1 MESSALDFFFNGIGL
16 DVLFLGS
23 NGMRL
28 LEGLWVAVE
37 ISAISVAASL
47 PIGVLFGIFM
57 TWKNP
62 VARFIS
68 RLYLEIV
75 RIMPQ
80 LVLLFIVFFGA
91 TRVAG
96 INISAELSSIIVFIF
111 WGTGEMGDLV
121 RGALTSIPRHQY
133 ESAEALGLSRAQTYI
148 HVVIPQA
155 VRRLVP
161 TSINLITRMIKTT
174 SLVLM
179 IGVVEMMK
187 VGQQIIE
194 ANRMTS
200 PNAVFGIYGTI
211 MLLYFVACW
220 PLSML
225 GNYLE
230 KKWS

>member
-1 MESSALDFFFNGIGL
+1 MEALGL
-16 DVLFLGS
+16 DVLFMGQ
-23 NGMRL
+23 NGIRL
-28 LEGLWVAVE
+28 LQGLWVAVQ
-37 ISAISVAASL
+37 IAGISVLLSMPL
-47 PIGVLFGIFM
+47 GVLFGLFM

-62 VARFIS
+62 VAKVIS

-80 LVLLFIVFFGA
+80 LALLFIVFFGA
-91 TRVAG
+91 TRVLG
-96 INISAELSSIIVFIF
+96 LNVSGELASVIVFVF

-121 RGALTSIPRHQY
+121 RGALTSIPKQQY
-133 ESAEALGLSRAQTYI
+133 ESAEALGLSKKDMYL
-148 HVVIPQA
+148 HVILPQA
-155 VRRLVP
+155 IRRLIPASV
-161 TSINLITRMIKTT
+161 NLITRMIKTT

-211 MLLYFVACW
+211 MLLYFIACW
-220 PLSML
+220 PLSL
-225 GNYLE
+225 LATYLE

>member
-1 MESSALDFFFNGIGL
+1 MEALGL
-16 DVLFLGS
+16 DVLFLGN
-23 NGMRL
+23 NGIRL
-28 LEGLWVAVE
+28 LQGLWVAMQ
-37 ISAISVAASL
+37 ISAISVALSIPL
-47 PIGVLFGIFM
+47 GMLFGIFM
-57 TWKNP
+57 TWDNR
-62 VARFIS
+62 VAKVIS
-68 RLYLEIV
+68 RIYLEIV

-96 INISAELSSIIVFIF
+96 INISAELSSIIVFVF
-111 WGTGEMGDLV
+111 WGAGEMGDLV
-121 RGALTSIPRHQY
+121 RGALTSIPKQQY
-133 ESAEALGLSRAQTYI
+133 ESAEALGLSRAQMYRYVI
-148 HVVIPQA
+148 IPQA
-155 VRRLVP
+155 IRRLIP

-211 MLLYFVACW
+211 MLLYFLACW
-220 PLSML
+220 PISML
-225 GNYLE
+225 ANHLE

>member
-1 MESSALDFFFNGIGL
+1 MGSSALDFFFNGIGL

-23 NGMRL
+23 NGTRL

-47 PIGVLFGIFM
+47 PLGVLFGIFM

-68 RLYLEIV
+68 RLYLEVV